1 MFKYDLGLF
10 MYKFK
15 RNMLPVN
22 FKPCYTEIN
31 KMHQHLTRFSAENY
45 FSKV

>member
-1 MFKYDLGLF
+1 MFKYDLGVF

-22 FKPCYTEIN
+22 SKPYYTEIN
-31 KMHQHLTRFSAENY
+31 KIHKHLTRFYITEN
-45 FSKV
+45 